1 MRPVAL
7 PEKRLEKMEA
17 QFGRWSARI
26 DRLTA
31 AIESA
36 GARATIVEHQR
47 NDELRA
53 CRLIAQTRFDEYRTS
68 PVELRKGLWRGVEQA
83 WNDLAAVMRTV
94 RG

>member
-1 MRPVAL
+1 MTSS
-7 PEKRLEKMEA
+7 EMRLEKMEA
-17 QFGRWSARI
+17 QLGRWSTRI

-31 AIESA
+31 VIDTA

-53 CRLIAQTRFDEYRTS
+53 CRAIAQARFDEYRTS
-68 PVELRKGLWRGVEQA
+68 AVELRKDLRSGVEQA
-83 WNDLAAVMRTV
+83 WNDLAAVMRRV